1 MKQNLKKGCSLVLAV
16 LLMINTSSLQAF
28 ADVMTTDNSAEIVAE
43 QTADISAA
51 ETGKTTET
59 AAEMQESEIEIG
71 EEPETVG
78 TNGGASTEEPE
89 AVLPAEEINATEAV
103 IATEESE
110 VTEELET
117 IEGIVVTEET
127 ETTEE
132 SEAAE
137 EPKTTEESEV
147 TEEPE
152 TTEESEVTEEPE
164 TTEETEEPE
173 EPEAAEGVNAV
184 NADELMVSLKIE
196 DFTGTAERKTI
207 LTDVSINPFVM
218 ETSAVIKMEV
228 SIKDR
233 DNKDIAYNKLTDEQ
247 KKVVEDTI
255 SSYLANINMA
265 VTLSN
270 ETTTMLIIDE
280 SRGTDLASV
289 FKNQYIPVDGTQE
302 EIAAKEQEAAEA
314 LSAFV
319 KTVADKKQHEML
331 LVNEMNVCADK
342 YKLQGLLTTSDNAAG
357 VTLNAAEGEVEF
369 NVEKIAS
376 SIDVTTEAQTETVD
390 ISDKIVYNINVSD
403 SEELTGRNL
412 LCVATKEDG
421 TIAEET
427 EIAIEVS
434 ADKKMVTVTPKVS
447 GTYTL
452 EFTVEEN
459 AVYEKFSSTKTLTVR
474 KPEWAINVERED
486 DKPLTAMKS
495 ANYIVSVK
503 GENLKKEELSCIV
516 YEKING
522 NYVKCGGELAK
533 VIGTTKDGAK
543 KVQFTPD
550 KAVEYKIEFKLAGNA
565 SYRETVKTEEV
576 LPAKIERPL
585 SVSRNASG
593 IATMGMTET
602 FVVSES
608 NRNLDKSELT
618 CKVYKVAEDESKEE
632 LSAEAYDITVKN
644 GSWSDRGKVKIE
656 ITPKVIGCLEIE
668 FTVGGNKELYQD
680 TTISQTLTVKTDWP
694 VTVTSNTPGNNIVD
708 AAAPIVYSIDVEEGV
723 ERNYELE
730 FKAYYEEKTWYGYS
744 YWTECET
751 GTVVF
756 SENEDK
762 TAVTVIPKMS
772 GKLKFDFIFKNGEKT
787 SYYYEVTK
795 TTNEIEVKKIS
806 SVSTILKEDDDSVNE
821 APALSEVVYSVKD
834 NGAIEEQK
842 ITSCSVKIDG
852 KNVTKEDAYVE
863 ISDDKRTVKVTP
875 YISGKYEL
883 EFTLGE
889 NAVYHEAVISKELTV
904 NKISQPEEIAVTLK
918 NSLGE
923 NEAITPEKELTY
935 VIQDTSAAACD
946 ISMRNIIWRVTD
958 KEDKVVFTNV
968 AAADGDA
975 TKLNPEA
982 FIIKEVASEDKTV
995 RKVSVIPQVSGDYTI
1010 EFELAE
1016 DAAYLPVSKTT
1027 DISVKPSDLTG
1038 FVSASGDYVKT
1049 NPLVV
1054 SMTLNAGNSK
1064 LFEECYNDIEVTFYA
1079 AYSNGEEIKEIELK
1093 ASTEK
1098 NAKNGW
1104 ELSSQD
1110 ENYTA
1115 TYTRTVDFNITRDLD
1130 PEKNYSIIARFE
1142 LPENFAYQV
1151 KDSSGNVVNE
1161 LVYENFKASNADL
1174 LVTLSDA
1181 SGPIGE
1187 NENENYVYNLEYTE
1201 DENAYKTIS
1210 IFAEEKKDVP
1220 DGKNLIDGKDVGYK
1234 INGDYNGIVEIIQST
1249 SSIQIRAV
1257 KPMIMNS
1264 KISIVIDDVC
1274 GEVCEENCSKCG
1286 IYNGKTVE
1294 LTINITSP
1302 ASTDTK
1308 IDYNGTHIYKNVEE
1322 FGNKAAAQIEN
1333 KGKKEY
1339 WYDKTVKVS
1348 ADYNFYNYVAYI
1360 EMNEVLE
1367 VDVLDNATGWKF
1379 VPTSWIIDKE
1389 ESTNYAFY
1397 FFHLPED
1404 GSIEGK
1410 TSARIREEFFNTRQ
1424 ADGKY
1429 KILESIGIDMTAPTV
1444 EKELFAAT
1452 APSKY
1457 STPKASYFP
1466 QAVTVSA
1473 YAENGTEE
1481 ADINT
1486 KNRLDGQSGIKKV
1499 EYYNPETGKWE
1510 EIKDVARYATNCAYT
1525 TSQSG
1530 GEVTFK
1536 FTDNVDRTTTVSYRG
1551 SYLNGT
1557 EPVYEKESPAK
1568 TTLCVDTVKPKVE
1581 IAKITVGSDG
1591 KEYEGE
1597 WTNETITYILKT
1609 IKKDQQVSGINNY
1622 QYVFVPRS
1630 EAFNPDTA
1638 DWQVIT
1644 KNKKSGRYEIDIV
1657 ELLQTKEKDR
1667 VRFNGYLYVRA
1678 ESNAGL
1684 MSTDKSIEKNKAEAR
1699 IWQEK
1704 LDKPKVTLSN
1714 EPATTGWYN
1723 QETGEVKVSFAYPE
1737 YDDKNYAPPVG
1748 LEIKVSTTTTEQD
1761 GSNKTTEKEVK
1772 YFYQGIFDEAAA
1784 EVIEGEAAID
1794 GDNIKVN
1801 TKKKLKKSGSIT
1813 VNSDCK
1819 KVIEVTVL
1827 DKAGNKSETYK
1838 CTIKADFTAPDVKNV
1853 IFTAGSQTCTQNE
1866 LHTEEEIKKAEA
1878 ENKDPNDIVTYN
1890 LFSGADITV
1899 NAAVTYGISG
1909 ESKITLQQC
1918 KEVGEWNG
1926 KDKKDSN
1933 IVKSNTMTLQPN
1945 TRGFVYVTAK
1955 DKAGNVTTRWTDGF
1969 VTDNQNPMGE
1979 DGMEITVLA
1988 TGANEELFFNK
1999 DVPVYIG
2006 ITDSKTGDDYSGLS
2020 KVTYTLGYEDVTT
2033 KEEKQIY
2040 YFEIENPIW
2049 KQIAKSI
2056 GFATNEI
2063 VINAEENESNEA
2075 YITVNAIDK
2084 AKNESTITM
2093 EYKIDVT
2100 VPIIDVTFDKAPDE
2114 HGNYFNQ
2121 SRTATI
2127 EITEKNFD
2135 PSRVKVT
2142 ILKDEK
2148 EIGELAPDTSAWK
2161 DSADGLVHT
2170 ASIVFAEDGD
2180 YSFTVECTD
2189 RADNEAEIVEVEEF
2203 TIDKTAPEVTV
2214 TYDNEEPWKENFY
2227 NTVRTATVTITEH
2240 NFDEDKF
2247 IADITPAVAVG
2258 SFKSHEDTHTATIV
2272 FAEDE
2277 HYDFTLNCEDKAGNA
2292 MTAYEAEDFVID
2304 TTAPEVRITGV
2315 EDLSANAGD
2324 IAPVIYASDK
2334 NFDEEGMSITL
2345 TNSKGSQISVEK
2357 VVTAEEEGTSYTLT
2371 NVNAQPDEIYTL
2383 TAEIT
2388 DMAGNVSNVSYR
2400 FSLNRNGST
2409 YDLSDMITL
2418 VEQVYTR
2425 YAEMEDLQVLEMNV
2439 DSIEEFGVYVSKN
2452 GVLQTNSM
2460 EGALPKN
2467 LEENTVYYRTDMEGN
2482 AETGYR
2488 YYYTLYKENFE
2499 AEGVYDIMFYSK
2511 DRAGNEVNNTLTEK
2525 GADITFVV
2533 DNSAPKA
2540 LIEGIETDAFYAED
2554 SKDVN
2559 VTVNDNFKLEEA
2571 FFYLTD
2577 EDGKTI
2583 QTYDYME
2590 LAKEAGDVVTL
2601 KLPNN
2606 DKKMSIT
2613 YRAVDAA
2620 GNDVFSLSGDEDVPK
2635 GFTISTNVWL
2645 QFINNEVAV
2654 AVTVIVGGIAIAA
2667 PVGGRMLYR
2676 RRKKTGAKLW
2686 KRN

>member
-1 MKQNLKKGCSLVLAV
+1 MKRKMKQNLKKGCSLVLAV

-28 ADVMTTDNSAEIVAE
+28 ADVMTADNSAEIVVE
-43 QTADISAA
+43 QTADIR
-51 ETGKTTET
+51 ETTET
-59 AAEMQESEIEIG
+59 AAEMQETETEIG
-71 EEPETVG
+71 EESGTAG
-78 TNGGASTEEPE
+78 TNGAASTEETEEPE

-103 IATEESE
+103 IE
-110 VTEELET
+110 
-117 IEGIVVTEET
+117 
-127 ETTEE
+127 
-132 SEAAE
+132 
-137 EPKTTEESEV
+137 TEESEV

-152 TTEESEVTEEPE
+152 TTEGIVVTEETETIEEAVVTEEPETTEEPTVIEESEVTEEPE
-164 TTEETEEPE
+164 TTEETEVTE
-173 EPEAAEGVNAV
+173 EPEAAEEVNSVQAA
-184 NADELMVSLKIE
+184 NTDELMVSLEIE
-196 DFTGTAERKTI
+196 DFTGTAERKNI
-207 LTDVSINPFVM
+207 LTDASTNPFVM
-218 ETSAVIKMEV
+218 KTSAVIKMKV

-233 DNKDIAYNKLTDEQ
+233 DNKEVAYNKLTDEQ

-255 SSYLANINMA
+255 SGYLANINIA

-270 ETTTMLIIDE
+270 ETTAISIIDE

-302 EIAAKEQEAAEA
+302 EITAKEQEAAEA

-319 KTVADKKQHEML
+319 KTVADKKEHEML

-342 YKLQGLLTTSDNAAG
+342 YKLQGQLTKSDNAAG
-357 VTLNAAEGEVEF
+357 VSLNVAEGEVEF

-376 SIDVTTEAQTETVD
+376 SIDVTTDVQTETVD
-390 ISDKIVYNINVSD
+390 ISDKIVYNINVND
-403 SEELTGRNL
+403 SEELAGRNL
-412 LCVATKEDG
+412 LCVVTKEDG

-434 ADKKMVTVTPKVS
+434 ADKKTVTLTPKVS
-447 GTYTL
+447 GIYTL
-452 EFTVEEN
+452 EFTVEKN

-474 KPEWAINVERED
+474 KPEWIINVEREE

-495 ANYIVSVK
+495 ANYIVSVE
-503 GENLKKEELSCIV
+503 GENLEKEELSCIV
-516 YEKING
+516 YEKIDG
-522 NYVKCGGELAK
+522 NYVKCEGELAK
-533 VIGTTKDGAK
+533 VTGTTKDGAK

-550 KAVEYKIEFKLAGNA
+550 KAVEYKIEFKLAGND

-576 LPAKIERPL
+576 HPAKIERPV

-593 IATMGMTET
+593 ITTMGMTET
-602 FVVSES
+602 FVVSETDK
-608 NRNLDKSELT
+608 NYLDKSELT
-618 CKVYKVAEDESKEE
+618 CKVYKVAEDKSKEE

-644 GSWSDRGKVKIE
+644 LGRFDRGKVKVE

-668 FTVGGNKELYQD
+668 FIVSGNKELYQD

-708 AAAPIVYSIDVEEGV
+708 AAAPLVYSIDVEEGV

-744 YWTECET
+744 CWTECET

-772 GKLKFDFIFKNGEKT
+772 GKLKFDFIFKDGEKT

-795 TTNEIEVKKIS
+795 TTKEVEVKKIS
-806 SVSTILKEDDDSVNE
+806 SVSTILKEDDDSVNKV
-821 APALSEVVYSVKD
+821 PALSEVVYSVKD

-852 KNVTKEDAYVE
+852 KKAAKEDVYVE

-875 YISGKYEL
+875 YISGDYEL
-883 EFTLGE
+883 EFTLGA

-904 NKISQPEEIAVTLK
+904 NKINQPEEIAVTLET
-918 NSLGE
+918 SLGE
-923 NEAITPEKELTY
+923 NEAITPEKAHTY
-935 VIQDTSAAACD
+935 IIKDASAAACD

-958 KEDKVVFTNV
+958 KDNKVVFTN
-968 AAADGDA
+968 AAVADGDT
-975 TKLNPEA
+975 TKLNLEA
-982 FIIKEVASEDKTV
+982 FVIKEVETEDKTV
-995 RKVSVIPQVSGDYTI
+995 RKVSVRPQVSGDYTI

-1064 LFEECYNDIEVTFYA
+1064 LFAECYNDIEVTFYA
-1079 AYSNGEEIKEIELK
+1079 AYANGEEIKEIELK
-1093 ASTEK
+1093 ASTE
-1098 NAKNGW
+1098 KNGW

-1115 TYTRTVDFNITRDLD
+1115 TYTRTVAFDVTRDLD

-1234 INGDYNGIVEIIQST
+1234 INGDYDGILQIEQEI
-1249 SSIQIRAV
+1249 SSI
-1257 KPMIMNS
+1257 
-1264 KISIVIDDVC
+1264 KIKALQDIKGSVDIKIIVDDVC
-1274 GEVCEENCSKCG
+1274 TDKCKG
-1286 IYNGKTVE
+1286 SHDRCGVYNGKPIT

-1389 ESTNYAFY
+1389 ELTNYAFY

-1404 GSIEGK
+1404 GSIERK
-1410 TSARIREEFFNTRQ
+1410 TSAQIREEFFNTRQ

-1429 KILESIGIDMTAPTV
+1429 KILESIGIDMTAPSV
-1444 EKELFAAT
+1444 ENELFAAT

-1510 EIKDVARYATNCAYT
+1510 EIKDVARYASNCAYT
-1525 TSQSG
+1525 TSQPG

-1536 FTDNVDRTTTVSYRG
+1536 FTDNVDRTTTVSYQG

-1557 EPVYEKESPAK
+1557 EPVYEKGSPAK

-1622 QYVFVPRS
+1622 QYVFVPRG

-1638 DWQVIT
+1638 DWQVIK

-1704 LDKPKVTLSN
+1704 LAEPKVTLSN

-1918 KEVGEWNG
+1918 KEVDEWNG

-2040 YFEIENPIW
+2040 YFEIENPTW

-2247 IADITPAVAVG
+2247 IADITPAAAVG

-2324 IAPVIYASDK
+2324 IAPVVSASDK
-2334 NFDEEGMSITL
+2334 NFDAEGMSITL
-2345 TNSKGSQISVEK
+2345 TNSKGSQISLEK
-2357 VVTAEEEGTSYTLT
+2357 VVTAEGEGTSYTLT

-2383 TAEIT
+2383 TAEMT

-2425 YAEMEDLQVLEMNV
+2425 YAELEDLQVLEMNV

-2620 GNDVFSLSGDEDVPK
+2620 GNDVFSLSDDEDVPK

-2645 QFINNEVAV
+2645 QFINNEAAV
-2654 AVTVIVGGIAIAA
+2654 AVVAAVGGIAIAA